1 MGIWAIGTGIVTVLK
16 SDHISLEK
24 VFNETFKRCDCK
36 FKLEQQSVGCLYR
49 VYKISFSVDL
59 EYSEFLPKWDIFV
72 KKCKP
77 TSCDI
82 DLTLR
87 QVL

>member
-1 MGIWAIGTGIVTVLK
+1 MSIWCTGTGIVTVLK

-24 VFNETFKRCDCK
+24 VFNETFKGCDRK
-36 FKLEQQSVGCLYR
+36 FKLEQQSTDCLYR